1 MPTAPPLPQT
11 PPAATGPASSA
22 LARPRA
28 ARQVFLGCLLYMSGL
43 TLVWLFFAVTGR
55 DGGLF
60 FRVYRIDAATV
71 ARILSGF
78 LFFWIGWGWLWYWL
92 KRLLLRRVA
101 RFSPEELAESFA
113 SRIGTPFEL
122 RELLARHSERRIR
135 IVDMIT
141 RRGRTSPLLLAGFVY
156 LYFHIS
162 RTPGAQSLAMGIQDN
177 WLDSVVLA
185 AAMLGAYHSSGFFGR
200 ALYGAHA
207 RVMDGRLARANCLVA
222 ATMWMQFKFVMIPVG
237 LRLAGVFPADTYAA
251 LFVFIWMSYIVADTL
266 SEVVGSLLGKQKLRV
281 WGVGEVNRK
290 SVAGTWAC
298 FLGSL
303 AVCLAVVVAR
313 QLPPSWLA
321 LAVVVSVANT
331 ALELFSPRSTD
342 DFTMATANALLCW
355 GFGALVY

>member
-1 MPTAPPLPQT
+1 VLAAPPAVQAPET
-11 PPAATGPASSA
+11 RAGEAAET
-22 LARPRA
+22 ARPRGA
-28 ARQVFLGCLLYMSGL
+28 GRVFLGCLLYMAGL

-55 DGGLF
+55 DGGLL

-71 ARILSGF
+71 GRLLTGF
-78 LFFWIGWGWLWYWL
+78 LVFWIGWGWLWYWL
-92 KRLLLRRVA
+92 KRLLLRRMA
-101 RFSPEELAESFA
+101 GFSSEELAESFG
-113 SRIGTPFEL
+113 SRIGTPFDL
-122 RELLARHSERRIR
+122 RGLLLRHSERRIR

-141 RRGRTSPLLLAGFVY
+141 RRGRTAPLLLAGFVY

-162 RTPGAQSLAMGIQDN
+162 RAPGPQSLAMGIQDN

-185 AAMLGAYHSSGFFGR
+185 AAMLGSYHSSGFVGR

-207 RVMDGRLARANCLVA
+207 RVMDGRLARANCLLA

-251 LFVFIWMSYIVADTL
+251 LFVLIWVSYIVSDTL

-281 WGVGEVNRK
+281 WGVGDVNRK

-303 AVCLAVVVAR
+303 AVCLAVVLAR
-313 QLPPSWLA
+313 HLPPSWLA
-321 LAVVVSVANT
+321 LAVVVSISNT
-331 ALELFSPRSTD
+331 LFELFSPRSTD